1 MKLEELEDL
10 SDVQDEEMA
19 AEEAKTRLWP
29 LLAMAIGKEFGG
41 KPKIEERW
49 VISEEAQNARAVVSA
64 DRERVRRFHNEL
76 VI

>member
-1 MKLEELEDL
+1 MKLEESEDL

-19 AEEAKTRLWP
+19 VEEVKTRLWP

-41 KPKIEERW
+41 KPKIEEGW
-49 VISEEAQNARAVVSA
+49 LISEEARNARAVVSA
-64 DRERVRRFHNEL
+64 DRERVRRFHTKL